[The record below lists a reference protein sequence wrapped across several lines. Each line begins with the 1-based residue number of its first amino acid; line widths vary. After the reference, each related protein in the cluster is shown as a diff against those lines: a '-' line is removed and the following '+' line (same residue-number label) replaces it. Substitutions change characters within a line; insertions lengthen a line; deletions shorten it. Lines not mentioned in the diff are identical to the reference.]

1 MPRIS
6 VVIPTYNR
14 SAQVPD
20 AIRCVLE
27 QSLPPHEV
35 IVIDDG
41 STDDTTEALAQLL
54 GKIRYIR
61 TENRGVSAARN
72 LGIREATGDWIAF
85 QDSDD
90 TWHPDKLR
98 RQAECV
104 AANGAKVCFCVCT
117 NEAGEPIDGMGA
129 MDPDL
134 SLGGCAFY
142 PTGDFRI
149 FKRPGHPVL
158 QTMLARKTEL
168 LELGGF
174 DESLRVAEDHELI
187 HRLVFRHGYA
197 LLNERMV
204 VLCRKRSFT
213 GLSDAKDA
221 HTAFINHQC
230 YIRVWS
236 AARARLMAHDPGAA
250 AMAGRRLLYFLSRQ
264 AEIAS
269 VLGHSAVAKSHAL
282 AGLSLG
288 GTARDFARNLLVLL
302 AYPLAR
308 RAFLKKWK
316 TGIEQDPQP

>member
-14 SAQVPD
+14 AAQVPA

-41 STDDTTEALAQLL
+41 STDDTAEALAPLMEQ
-54 GKIRYIR
+54 IRYIR

-72 LGIREATGDWIAF
+72 RGIREATGDWIAF
-85 QDSDD
+85 LDSDD
-90 TWHPDKLR
+90 TWHPEKLR
-98 RQAECV
+98 KQSECA
-104 AANGAKVCFCVCT
+104 AANNAKICFCVCT
-117 NEAGEPIDGMGA
+117 NEDDEPIDGMGA
-129 MDPDL
+129 MDPGLPD
-134 SLGGCAFY
+134 GGCAFY
-142 PTGDFRI
+142 PPGDFRI
-149 FKRPGHPVL
+149 FKKPGHPVL
-158 QTMLARKTEL
+158 QTMLAEKTEL

-197 LLNERMV
+197 LHNERMV
-204 VLCRKRSFT
+204 VLCRKRNFT

-236 AARARLMAHDPGAA
+236 AARARLLAHDPESAA
-250 AMAGRRLLYFLSRQ
+250 TAGRRLLYFLSRQ
-264 AEIAS
+264 AEICC
-269 VLGHSAVAKSHAL
+269 VLDRKAVAKSHAL
-282 AGLSLG
+282 AGISFG
-288 GTARDFARNLLVLL
+288 AAARDLARNLLVLL
-302 AYPLAR
+302 AFPLAR
-308 RAFLKKWK
+308 RAFSKKWK
-316 TGIEQDPQP
+316 TGDEQDPQP